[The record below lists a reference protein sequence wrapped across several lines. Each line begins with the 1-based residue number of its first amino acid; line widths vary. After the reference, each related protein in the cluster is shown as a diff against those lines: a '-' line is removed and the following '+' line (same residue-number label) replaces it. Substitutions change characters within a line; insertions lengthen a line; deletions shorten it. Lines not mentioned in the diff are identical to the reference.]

1 MPQHWVGRSGSS
13 PGRVLVAVMA
23 LVLVGGHVQLD
34 QAALAAS
41 RAGAG
46 AADAARQQLTL
57 TFGAAAESA
66 QAARFGGNGHWE
78 TGTLVIPGNSDEDAQ
93 VFLYVAQRQG
103 AGWTAAVE
111 GSSTNFDLLAE
122 QGHAALAGT
131 PSADLL
137 ATTTAV
143 AAGAG
148 STSLSLPWTDGNTW
162 RLTGGPHSYDG
173 RKRSPWSSLD
183 FAGPKPGVSYMVR
196 AAGAGVVVRPCS
208 NLVQVRHSGG
218 WATSYYHLT
227 NIAVRAGQSIARG
240 VLLGYTSTSARCGGL
255 ATGPHVHFTLLRYG
269 SPVGISGHTIGGWTV
284 RDGSGQYYG
293 CLIKGG
299 TRKCAPG
306 GSIYNNGATTVQ

>member
-13 PGRVLVAVMA
+13 LGRVLVAVLA
-23 LVLVGGHVQLD
+23 LVLAGGHVQLD

-41 RAGAG
+41 PAGAG
-46 AADAARQQLTL
+46 AADAARLQLVL
-57 TFGAAAESA
+57 SHGAAAESA
-66 QAARFGGNGHWE
+66 QATRFGGKGQWE
-78 TGTLVIPGNSDEDAQ
+78 TGTLVIPGNNDEDAQ

-103 AGWTAAVE
+103 AGWAAAVE
-111 GSSTNFDLLAE
+111 GSADFALLAE
-122 QGHAALAGT
+122 QGHAALYGT

-148 STSLSLPWTDGNTW
+148 STSLSLPWTDGDTW
-162 RLTGGPHSYDG
+162 RMTGGPHSYDG
-173 RKRSPWSSLD
+173 RKRSPWSSID
-183 FAGPKPGVSYMVR
+183 FAGPKPGVSYKVR
-196 AAGAGVVVRPCS
+196 AAGPGVVVRPCS

-218 WATSYYHLT
+218 WATSYYHLSY
-227 NIAVRAGQSIARG
+227 IAVRAGQSVARG
-240 VLLGYTSTSARCGGL
+240 ALLGYTSTSARCGGL

-269 SPVGISGHTIGGWTV
+269 TPVDISGHTIGGWTV

-299 TRKCAPG
+299 TRKCAPN
-306 GSIYNNGATTVQ
+306 GSIYNNGASTVQ

>member
-1 MPQHWVGRSGSS
+1 
-13 PGRVLVAVMA
+13 MA
-23 LVLVGGHVQLD
+23 LVLAGGHVQLD
-34 QAALAAS
+34 RAALAAS
-41 RAGAG
+41 PAGAG
-46 AADAARQQLTL
+46 AADAARLQLTL
-57 TFGAAAESA
+57 SFGAAAESA
-66 QAARFGGNGHWE
+66 QATRFGSNGGWE
-78 TGTLVIPGNSDEDAQ
+78 TGTLVIPGTSDEDAQ

-111 GSSTNFDLLAE
+111 GSAGFAVLAE

-137 ATTTAV
+137 ATTAV

-148 STSLSLPWTDGNTW
+148 STSLSLPWTDGDTW
-162 RLTGGPHSYDG
+162 RMTGGPHSYDG

-183 FAGPKPGVSYMVR
+183 FAGPKPGVSYKVR

-218 WATSYYHLT
+218 WATSYYHVT
-227 NIAVRAGQSIARG
+227 NIAVRAGQSVARG
-240 VLLGYTSTSARCGGL
+240 ALLGYTSTSARCGGR

-269 SPVGISGHTIGGWTV
+269 SPVDISSHTIGGWTV
-284 RDGSGQYYG
+284 RDGSSQYYG
-293 CLIKGG
+293 CLSKRGI
-299 TRKCAPG
+299 RKCAPN